1 MWFPSCSSF
10 SEFAPRPAAL
20 PGTADHCKAKSLR
33 ADRSWQDP
41 QDSPIISHI
50 NFREWARWVR
60 KYIVELLIDLPF
72 TQKPRVFSVMQLYI
86 IVYRIT
92 YMYIIIITNYA
103 YTLSI
108 HITWYHMYIMCIC
121 VGSWLVC
128 CFFMQSCLPFL
139 PAGVRALT
147 GLGAAFGSTARP
159 LAPAESGS
167 NLKDLKK
174 DGSRCL
180 YVVMCVY
187 FNGLICWYINLCF
200 SNICNTYCDILRY
213 IHIHTHIT
221 FFFLKNHRLCIHV

>member
-20 PGTADHCKAKSLR
+20 PGTADNCKAKSLR

-60 KYIVELLIDLPF
+60 RYIVELLIDLPF
-72 TQKPRVFSVMQLYI
+72 TQKPCVFSVMQLYI

-92 YMYIIIITNYA
+92 YMYYIITIYNYA

-121 VGSWLVC
+121 VGSWFIC
-128 CFFMQSCLPFL
+128 CFFMQSCLPFTACRSTCL
-139 PAGVRALT
+139 DWARSSFWLH
-147 GLGAAFGSTARP
+147 STATGTCRIRVILKRP
-159 LAPAESGS
+159 EKGWKQMSIR
-167 NLKDLKK
+167 NN
-174 DGSRCL
+174 
-180 YVVMCVY
+180 V
-187 FNGLICWYINLCF
+187 
-200 SNICNTYCDILRY
+200 
-213 IHIHTHIT
+213 
-221 FFFLKNHRLCIHV
+221 CIY